1 MNAVSKRTRMHR
13 RITRV
18 SGLALAV
25 LACLAISR
33 SASAQDAVPSSVTP
47 SGVIDLALGNSH
59 VVSHPVVIRRVS
71 IADPSVADAIPVSVR
86 EIVVNGKKSGTTTLL
101 LWDNAGG
108 RRMYQIRVSP
118 DVESLEADL
127 RNLFPDD
134 SIAVLASGGAV
145 ILSGRVSQQ
154 LTAESAVAIAEGF
167 LGVGEGGA
175 SIVNQISVPHPG
187 QVLLQVRFAEV
198 SRTAVEKA
206 GINLLRL
213 GDDYS
218 AGFGTGRPPSP
229 AASLPI
235 GDGGGGTLDGTF
247 SDALNIFLIDHKNG
261 VGAFIQALKS
271 NGLFRS
277 LAEPNLLAVHG
288 QEASFLAGGEFPYP
302 VVQGGSNVGAVTI
315 QFREYGIRLN
325 FTPTI
330 QPSGNIR
337 LRVAPEVSTLDFAN
351 GLTLSGFNIPAILS
365 RKAETE
371 IELADGQTFA
381 IAGLIDNS
389 MLEDIDKIPVLGDIP
404 ILGSLF
410 RSKEMRQN
418 KTELLVLVTPRLVR
432 PVDQAPPVP
441 TGEPDVWNWDDS
453 MLEPLPTIEG
463 Q

>member
-1 MNAVSKRTRMHR
+1 MNSVSIRTRKPS
-13 RITRV
+13 RILRV
-18 SGLALAV
+18 GGLALAV
-25 LACLAISR
+25 LASLAIAR
-33 SASAQDAVPSSVTP
+33 PAAAQDAVPSSVTS
-47 SGVIDLALGNSH
+47 SGDIIVALGNSH

-71 IADPSVADAIPVSVR
+71 IANPAVADAVPVSSQ
-86 EIVVNGKKSGTTTLL
+86 EILVNGKTSGTTTLL

-108 RRMYQIRVSP
+108 RLMYQVHVSP
-118 DVESLEADL
+118 DAATLESDL
-127 RNLFPDD
+127 NDLFPDD
-134 SIAVLASGGAV
+134 SIAVRSSGGSV
-145 ILSGRVSQQ
+145 ILTGRVSQQ
-154 LTAESAVAIAEGF
+154 LTAERAMAITAGF
-167 LGVGEGGA
+167 LGVEPDDP
-175 SIVNQISVPHPG
+175 SIVNHISVPDPG

-198 SRTAVEKA
+198 SRTAIEKA

-218 AGFGTGRPPSP
+218 TGTSTGRPTFAGDV
-229 AASLPI
+229 AA
-235 GDGGGGTLDGTF
+235 DGVTEVL

-337 LRVAPEVSTLDFAN
+337 LHVAPEVSTLDFAN
-351 GLTLSGFNIPAILS
+351 GLTLQGFNIPSILS

-381 IAGLIDNS
+381 IAGLIDNTI
-389 MLEDIDKIPVLGDIP
+389 LEDIDKIPVLGDIP

-410 RSKEMRQN
+410 RSKELRQN
-418 KTELLVLVTPRLVR
+418 KSELLVLVTPRLVQ
-432 PVDQAPPVP
+432 PLDQAPDVP
-441 TGEPDVWNWDDS
+441 TGEPDVWDWDDS
-453 MLEPLPTIEG
+453 MLEPLPGLDTP
-463 Q
+463 